1 MRGTGM
7 SEDMNK
13 KVNEVIGES
22 VGVAPEKAKSPVANS
37 KSKWVF
43 AGVVAVAAIA
53 IIVEGVLLAQSKSQ
67 VELLTRQLDSAE
79 TEMNDTRSDKIE
91 LTDADAKSGIS
102 VIELTYI
109 EEQLNSKEG
118 LAGSTLDKY
127 IVRNGVSEDISQYG
141 NDVEAGSLEMITY
154 SISNDDNA
162 ELVVCVD
169 RKSDKVV
176 SASVEVSDEQGN
188 PVAGCSLDEDMINR
202 VLAYSSTTDDN
213 KNIVSNA
220 ISDRIS
226 EVSAETAVESEE
238 EAVESETEAVES
250 DAEAVEIESE
260 AVKSETT
267 EVESETVESESE
279 AVSEVVESSELGN
292 D

>member
-1 MRGTGM
+1 M

-53 IIVEGVLLAQSKSQ
+53 IVVEGVLLVQSKSQ
-67 VELLTRQLDSAE
+67 IELLTRQLDSAE
-79 TEMNDTRSDKIE
+79 TEMNDTRSGQIE

-102 VIELTYI
+102 VIELAYI
-109 EEQLNSKEG
+109 EERLNSEEG

-162 ELVVCVD
+162 QLVVAVD

-226 EVSAETAVESEE
+226 EVSAETA
-238 EAVESETEAVES
+238 EAVKSKAEAVES
-250 DAEAVEIESE
+250 DESETAVE
-260 AVKSETT
+260 SETT
-267 EVESETVESESE
+267 EVESETTEAVESEPVESE
-279 AVSEVVESSELGN
+279 ANTVSEVVESSELGN